1 MSQENVEIA
10 REAFDAVGRGD
21 LDGFLALIDP
31 GVEFT
36 SLITEADRRSYS
48 GHDGVRDWFTEV
60 RQTFEDFEA
69 GPEEIREVGDRLI
82 VRLRVRGTVAGVRI
96 EQAMWQAVR
105 LRDQRIASWDVFR
118 TEGEALEAVGWSSAI
133 LRGRCRRR
141 TWRSPGGRCPRGR
154 RPPLDG

>member
-1 MSQENVEIA
+1 MSQENVEIV

-118 TEGEALEAVGWSSAI
+118 TEGEALEAVG
-133 LRGRCRRR
+133 LRE
-141 TWRSPGGRCPRGR
+141 
-154 RPPLDG
+154 